1 LGYEVREFGIHVA
14 LIEPGVIKSNFVN
27 NMKIGKEVMAMQNR
41 ANLAINDNLPYA
53 EITEKRI
60 SALMPRFEKG
70 SSPRLVAEKV
80 LEATVSDNPKTRYL
94 VGEDALR
101 MMERRKYAFD
111 EEFGR
116 MVMNSVLG
124 RAT

>member
-1 LGYEVREFGIHVA
+1 
-14 LIEPGVIKSNFVN
+14 
-27 NMKIGKEVMAMQNR
+27 MKIGKEVMAMQNR

-60 SALMPRFEKG
+60 SAFMPRFEKG

-80 LEATVSDNPKTRYL
+80 LEAAVSDNPKTRYL

-101 MMERRKYAFD
+101 MMERRKNASD